1 MTFDALFEQI
11 QKILSSNVFTLALQ
25 GLIVYLAI
33 LWIAIII
40 WVTKDANNRSNSLLF
55 QVFSI
60 LIVIFLTPLFGL
72 LIYLILRPSK
82 TLTERYIEEM
92 QMQLLAEAEEEERK
106 KLQMISNNREALVD
120 EDEVEIEVMSPK
132 EKLKKALSRK
142 KDEELKE
149 NE

>member
-11 QKILSSNVFTLALQ
+11 QKILSSNIFTLALQ

-55 QVFSI
+55 QVFAI
-60 LIVIFLTPLFGL
+60 LVVIFLTPLFGL

-106 KLQMISNNREALVD
+106 KLELLSDADMD
-120 EDEVEIEVMSPK
+120 EDQVSLTKK
-132 EKLKKALSRK
+132 EKLKKALSRRK
-142 KDEELKE
+142 EAEVIEEVKE
-149 NE
+149 TE